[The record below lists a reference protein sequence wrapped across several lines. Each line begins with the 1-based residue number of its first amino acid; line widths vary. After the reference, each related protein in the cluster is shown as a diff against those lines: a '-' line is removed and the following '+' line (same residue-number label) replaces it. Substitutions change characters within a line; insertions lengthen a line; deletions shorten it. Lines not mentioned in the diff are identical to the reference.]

1 MDLVIMAAGMGSRFG
16 GAKQIE
22 PIDDYNNFIIDYSV
36 FDAIQAGFDK
46 VVFIIKEE
54 NLEIFKET
62 IGSRFEKKIKV
73 EYAFQK
79 PLDILKER
87 TKPWG
92 TAQAIFCCKDVVKN
106 NFLTINAD
114 DFYGKDAFFTAAKFL
129 KSVEKD
135 STDFGLVGY
144 RIGNTL
150 SENGSAKR
158 GIAYSESG
166 YVTDIVESVVERG
179 DGKITAKPLIGGE
192 TKSLGANHL
201 CSMNMFCF
209 TPKVFE
215 FIEDGLG
222 EFLED
227 NKDNLEKCEYL
238 LPDIV
243 QKIIKRKQANVK
255 VLDTSAVWYGV
266 TYRED
271 KPEVV
276 AAIKKL
282 VDGGQYPVGLK
293 A

>member
-16 GAKQIE
+16 GLKQIE
-22 PIDDYNNFIIDYSV
+22 PIDDYDNFIIDYSIY
-36 FDAIQAGFDK
+36 DAVRAGFDR

-54 NLEIFKET
+54 NYEIFRET
-62 IGSRFEKKIKV
+62 IGMRFENKIKV
-73 EYAFQK
+73 EYAFQTQ
-79 PLDILKER
+79 LDALKER

-92 TAQAIFCCKDVVKN
+92 TAQAILCCRDVVKD

-114 DFYGKDAFFTAAKFL
+114 DFYGKDAFFTAADFI
-129 KSVEKD
+129 KD
-135 STDFGLVGY
+135 IDKNSTDFALVGY
-144 RIGNTL
+144 RLGNTL

-158 GIAYSESG
+158 GVSYSENG
-166 YVTDIVESVVERG
+166 FVTDIIESIVERTN
-179 DGKITAKPLIGGE
+179 GKIIAKPLVGGDPV
-192 TKSLGANHL
+192 TLNANNL

-215 FIEDGLG
+215 FIDKGLV
-222 EFLED
+222 EFLEE
-227 NKDNLEKCEYL
+227 NKGDLTKCEYL

-243 QKIIKRKQANVK
+243 QKIVKRKKASLK

-282 VDGGQYPVGLK
+282 VDNKVYPVGLK
-293 A
+293 D

>member
-16 GAKQIE
+16 GLKQLE
-22 PIDDYNNFIIDYSV
+22 PIDEYNNFIIDYSIY
-36 FDAIQAGFDK
+36 DAIKTGFDK

-54 NLEIFKET
+54 NYQVFRET
-62 IGSRFEKKIKV
+62 VGARFEDRVDV
-73 EYAFQK
+73 EYVFQK
-79 PLDILKER
+79 DLGVCNGR

-92 TAQAIFCCKDVVKN
+92 TAQAILCCKDVVKD

-114 DFYGKDAFFTAAKFL
+114 DFYGRDAFLKAANYLKDIDKNSTKFA
-129 KSVEKD
+129 
-135 STDFGLVGY
+135 LVGY

-158 GIAYSESG
+158 GFSQSKNG
-166 YVTDIVESVVERG
+166 YVTNIIESVVEKI
-179 DGKITAKPLIGGE
+179 DNKITAQPLCGGDSFE
-192 TKSLGANHL
+192 LDESQL

-209 TPKVFE
+209 TPRIFDYLQE
-215 FIEDGLG
+215 GLD
-222 EFLED
+222 EFLEK
-227 NKDNLEKCEYL
+227 NKDDYTKCEYL
-238 LPDIV
+238 LPVVV
-243 QKIIKRKQANVK
+243 QDLIKAGKATVK

-276 AAIKKL
+276 ASIKKL
-282 VDGGQYPVGLK
+282 VDEKQYPVGLK